1 MEEIVMKMIQEKVWV
16 IIRAEFQNYIE
27 AHFDRLSS
35 NEQTSFAKLLVAN
48 DEYTKQILD
57 GLWDEFSITAC
68 SDERMRK
75 FFLKEM
81 QELGMEI
88 KN

>member
-1 MEEIVMKMIQEKVWV
+1 MEEILMKMIQEKVWV
-16 IIRAEFQNYIE
+16 IIRAEFQDYIE

-75 FFLKEM
+75 LFLKEM